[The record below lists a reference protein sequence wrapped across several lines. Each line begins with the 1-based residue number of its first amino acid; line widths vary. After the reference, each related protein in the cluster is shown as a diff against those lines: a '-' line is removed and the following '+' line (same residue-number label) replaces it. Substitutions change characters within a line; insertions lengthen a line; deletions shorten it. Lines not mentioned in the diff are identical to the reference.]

1 MTKKYKNYGR
11 GVGQFREEHGRATTY
26 LTFLICAL
34 LLSALLYV
42 AYWISMK
49 WEETDKNSYTLFIY
63 DESHR
68 RMVNID
74 KIDRVCQILLT
85 HPILIWCYNFLW
97 FWIW

>member
-1 MTKKYKNYGR
+1 MTNGWRSHTLTSGKNDKKYKNYCR

-49 WEETDKNSYTLFIY
+49 
-63 DESHR
+63 
-68 RMVNID
+68 
-74 KIDRVCQILLT
+74 
-85 HPILIWCYNFLW
+85 
-97 FWIW
+97 

>member
-1 MTKKYKNYGR
+1 MTNGWRSHTLTSGKNDEKNKNYGR

-49 WEETDKNSYTLFIY
+49 
-63 DESHR
+63 
-68 RMVNID
+68 
-74 KIDRVCQILLT
+74 
-85 HPILIWCYNFLW
+85 
-97 FWIW
+97 